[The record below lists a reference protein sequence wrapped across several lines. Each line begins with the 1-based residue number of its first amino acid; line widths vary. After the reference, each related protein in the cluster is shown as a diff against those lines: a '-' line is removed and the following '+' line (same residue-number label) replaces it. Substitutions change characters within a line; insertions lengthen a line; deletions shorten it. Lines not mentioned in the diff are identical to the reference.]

1 MSLIILNTTMVVVYT
16 LSHCEEVEVALTEAD
31 LEESSEA
38 KDDLSQL
45 SSIWIEDA
53 ARQKLQ
59 QQLHRLNTPCMVT
72 ALLHHDEVAAD
83 PVLVKVTAHVTIR
96 GYTESY
102 ELELTLSDMASE
114 LYKVTHET
122 LTDEV
127 IRNVATDILF
137 ARTLDIHDANKVKIT
152 FEWEVVAEFE
162 ETYAKN

>member
-1 MSLIILNTTMVVVYT
+1 MSLIILNTTMVVIYT

-45 SSIWIEDA
+45 NSVWIEDA
-53 ARQKLQ
+53 ARLKLQ
-59 QQLHRLNTPCMVT
+59 RWNTPCMVT
-72 ALLHHDEVAAD
+72 ALLHHDEVEAD

-102 ELELTLSDMASE
+102 ELDLTLSDIASQV
-114 LYKVTHET
+114 YKVTHET

-127 IRNVATDILF
+127 IRNVATDMLF
-137 ARTLDIHDANKVKIT
+137 AQTLDIYDATKVKIT
-152 FEWEVVAEFE
+152 FEWEVVAAFE